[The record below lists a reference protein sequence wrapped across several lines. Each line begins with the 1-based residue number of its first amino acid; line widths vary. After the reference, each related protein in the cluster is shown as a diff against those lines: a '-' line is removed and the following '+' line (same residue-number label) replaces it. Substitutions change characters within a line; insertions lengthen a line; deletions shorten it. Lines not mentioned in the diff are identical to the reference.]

1 MARIATHRIPARR
14 LGAVGLSLLMVLVFA
29 LAMPA
34 NARSDGGSPVSE
46 PVGGQARAEIQH
58 LGETEP
64 ATVAGFFGGQ
74 ARAEIQHL
82 GETEPATATN
92 FEPARRVS
100 PSSGGRELE
109 IILLTGTLA
118 LVIVGGLLWSRRLPI
133 RAA

>member
-64 ATVAGFFGGQ
+64 AT
-74 ARAEIQHL
+74 
-82 GETEPATATN
+82 ATN